1 MGVDMNFFVKIK
13 KDDKYIDLPLYN
25 REGEPVSITYCGW
38 ALFDEFRM
46 VFRKTSFEKMKEY
59 VDHYYRD
66 ENEEYKDE
74 EYKDD
79 DYIGIE
85 AYETSF
91 IYLMYLVEK
100 AKVNRGNEPV
110 SFPSDEDDDE
120 DRIDMNR
127 FYSEI
132 VNSVNVMLNLADE
145 DYIFPDDVKIVM
157 LASY

>member
-13 KDDKYIDLPLYN
+13 KDNKYIDLPLYD

-46 VFRKTSFEKMKEY
+46 VFRTTSFEEMKEY

-66 ENEEYKDE
+66 ENKECE
-74 EYKDD
+74 DD
-79 DYIGIE
+79 NYAGIT
-85 AYETSF
+85 AYEMSLT
-91 IYLMYLVEK
+91 YLMYLVEK
-100 AKVNRGNEPV
+100 AKNEPAKT
-110 SFPSDEDDDE
+110 SFPPDEEDDE

-127 FYSEI
+127 FYTEI
-132 VNSVNVMLNLADE
+132 VNSVNVMLNLANE
-145 DYIFPDDVKIVM
+145 DYIHPDNVKIVM

>member
-66 ENEEYKDE
+66 EDKECE
-74 EYKDD
+74 DD
-79 DYIGIE
+79 DYTGIE
-85 AYETSF
+85 AYETSLT
-91 IYLMYLVEK
+91 YLMYLVEK
-100 AKVNRGNEPV
+100 AKVDKRNEPV
-110 SFPSDEDDDE
+110 SIPSDDDDE

-127 FYSEI
+127 FYTEI
-132 VNSVNVMLNLADE
+132 VNSVNVMLALADE
-145 DYIFPDDVKIVM
+145 NYIHPDNVKIVM

>member
-46 VFRKTSFEKMKEY
+46 VFRKTSFEEMKEH

-66 ENEEYKDE
+66 EDKECE
-74 EYKDD
+74 DD
-79 DYIGIE
+79 DYTGVE
-85 AYETSF
+85 AYEMSLT
-91 IYLMYLVEK
+91 YLMYLIEK
-100 AKVNRGNEPV
+100 AKNEPDKIC
-110 SFPSDEDDDE
+110 SNNDDDDE

-127 FYSEI
+127 FYTEI
-132 VNSVNVMLNLADE
+132 VNSVNVMLTLADE
-145 DYIFPDDVKIVM
+145 DYIHPDNVKIVM
-157 LASY
+157 LANY